1 MLHRLPL
8 IRNGITRFQPR
19 ELARIACHRTRLVG
33 RSVQDYTPTLP
44 FTVSQSYGVMN
55 KALRPFSKTP
65 HRHGWHFISLLNS
78 LHHAMP
84 DLAKPDGADVP
95 GKWNFD
101 WRTDWYG
108 KYLVFCMRD
117 TAL

>member
-1 MLHRLPL
+1 
-8 IRNGITRFQPR
+8 
-19 ELARIACHRTRLVG
+19 
-33 RSVQDYTPTLP
+33 
-44 FTVSQSYGVMN
+44 
-55 KALRPFSKTP
+55 
-65 HRHGWHFISLLNS
+65 
-78 LHHAMP
+78 MP

-117 TAL
+117 TVL